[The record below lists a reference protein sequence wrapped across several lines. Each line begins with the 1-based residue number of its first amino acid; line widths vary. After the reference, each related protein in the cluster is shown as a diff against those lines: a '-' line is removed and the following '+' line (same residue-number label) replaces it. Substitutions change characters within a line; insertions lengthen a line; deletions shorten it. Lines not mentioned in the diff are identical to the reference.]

1 WREIAGERE
10 EIRMGIKSIK
20 FVGVPVSNQD
30 RSLAFFTEKLGFAV
44 ATDQEFDGKQRWIE
58 LRIPGADTRLV
69 LFTPEGHESRIGTF
83 TTISFVV
90 DDEDQTY
97 KDLTGKGVT
106 FKAPPKKE
114 EWGTFAMF
122 DDPDGNTYVMGR

>member
-1 WREIAGERE
+1 MAREGEGDL
-10 EIRMGIKSIK
+10 MAIKSIK

-83 TTISFVV
+83 TSISFVV
-90 DDEDQTY
+90 DDVDKTY
-97 KDLTGKGVT
+97 ADLSGKGVV

-114 EWGTFAMF
+114 DWGTFAMF
-122 DDPDGNTYVMGR
+122 DDPDGNTYVMGSK

>member
-1 WREIAGERE
+1 MA
-10 EIRMGIKSIK
+10 IKSIK

-83 TTISFVV
+83 TSISFVV
-90 DDEDQTY
+90 DDVDRTY
-97 KDLTGKGVT
+97 NDLSAKGVA

-122 DDPDGNTYVMGR
+122 EDPDGNTYVMGSK